1 MIEDVED
8 FHERLNAH
16 DTPLIVNRIQ
26 VGTSPM
32 IDTLSLLLA
41 HFLLGFVAIRLVLH
55 PDLNVEPIQSGRHFK
70 QVLPK
75 KQQPPK
81 RAGVETGETRPGS
94 TRA

>member
-1 MIEDVED
+1 
-8 FHERLNAH
+8 
-16 DTPLIVNRIQ
+16 
-26 VGTSPM
+26 M

-41 HFLLGFVAIRLVLH
+41 HFLLAFVAVKLLLH
-55 PDLNVEPIQSGRHFK
+55 PDLNEEPIQSGRHFK

>member
-1 MIEDVED
+1 
-8 FHERLNAH
+8 
-16 DTPLIVNRIQ
+16 
-26 VGTSPM
+26 M

-41 HFLLGFVAIRLVLH
+41 HFLLGFVAYRMFVH
-55 PDLNVEPIQSGRHFK
+55 PHLNEEPIESGRHFK

-75 KQQPPK
+75 KRPPK